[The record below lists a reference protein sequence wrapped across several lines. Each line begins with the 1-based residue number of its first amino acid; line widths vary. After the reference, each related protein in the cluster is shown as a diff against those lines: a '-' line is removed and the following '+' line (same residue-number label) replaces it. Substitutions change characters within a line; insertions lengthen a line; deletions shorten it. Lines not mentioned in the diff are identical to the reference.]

1 MSPMDAIAGL
11 EALKQKLQ
19 ALSQLPSEV
28 IHQADMHIMAEVPV
42 YTGAYQSAIQT
53 EFAENQASIYIS
65 EAALVAAQV
74 SGGMKPER
82 ATQDIHGTGP
92 AGPYPVRIEA
102 HGGPSS
108 GQGQAMWQEASE
120 IVQQAIEAKLKEFSV

>member
-11 EALKQKLQ
+11 EALKQRIQ
-19 ALSQLPSEV
+19 ALGQLPSEV
-28 IHQADMHIMAEVPV
+28 INLANKHIMAEVPV

-53 EFAENQASIYIS
+53 EFAENQAAIYIS

-74 SGGMKPER
+74 TGGMKPER
-82 ATQDIHGTGP
+82 AVLDIYGTGP
-92 AGPYPVRIEA
+92 SGPYPLRIEA

-108 GQGQAMWQEASE
+108 GAGLNMWLEASE